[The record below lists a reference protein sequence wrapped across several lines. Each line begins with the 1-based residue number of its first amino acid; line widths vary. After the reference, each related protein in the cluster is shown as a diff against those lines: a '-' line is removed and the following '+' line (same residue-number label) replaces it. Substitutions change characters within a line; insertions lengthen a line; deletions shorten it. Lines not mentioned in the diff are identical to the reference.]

1 MSIRS
6 NQRTVSKEVCTVP
19 SWEKTDAWP
28 RFKPSTSLEFSIG
41 TSYSTSWTVTTRK
54 LGSPSKSHQRNSS
67 IRKSWNDNKLPNHWN
82 SKVPKTYKRNAINAD
97 LFRSKRIASEME
109 KEITIVKE
117 KFTRAG
123 FPVRFTDSVIC
134 QFDEKSCEVRDDE
147 MLIPQDF
154 FEEKKKKLFIELT
167 FCLKNEELSKTF
179 LKKFHT
185 FTKNSFSHHL
195 EMEN

>member
-1 MSIRS
+1 
-6 NQRTVSKEVCTVP
+6 
-19 SWEKTDAWP
+19 
-28 RFKPSTSLEFSIG
+28 
-41 TSYSTSWTVTTRK
+41 
-54 LGSPSKSHQRNSS
+54 
-67 IRKSWNDNKLPNHWN
+67 
-82 SKVPKTYKRNAINAD
+82 
-97 LFRSKRIASEME
+97 ME

-195 EMEN
+195 EMENKEGEAAPNPHLACKIYYGECSCGETYIREIVRNVEVGWKEHNSLSSNSEPSKHLQANGAEHKFKWKVLKSASTSNRELKNLEASQIALKRTSLNNKLETKLLHLY